1 MNVASLL
8 MIALAQPVQAAGPLD
23 TTTAEPVALPQVMTR
38 SGREFVARCNDAA
51 FANARFPQRL
61 AGRCGTLLDTWRAEA
76 SDRGNRTPLY
86 PGVVQ
91 FDVARGI
98 PPIPD
103 SSRGR

>member
-23 TTTAEPVALPQVMTR
+23 TTTVEPLALPHVMTR

-51 FANARFPQRL
+51 FADARFPQRL
-61 AGRCGTLLDTWRAEA
+61 AGRCGKLLDTWRAEA

-98 PPIPD
+98 PPTPPP
-103 SSRGR
+103 SRGR